1 MMLSLRARWG
11 PGKVHGG
18 DGRVCDDASSTKKN
32 LRCEDVSLKTC
43 KKHIKTCCH

>member
-18 DGRVCDDASSTKKN
+18 DGRVCDDASSTKK
-32 LRCEDVSLKTC
+32 TC
-43 KKHIKTCCH
+43 VVRMSH